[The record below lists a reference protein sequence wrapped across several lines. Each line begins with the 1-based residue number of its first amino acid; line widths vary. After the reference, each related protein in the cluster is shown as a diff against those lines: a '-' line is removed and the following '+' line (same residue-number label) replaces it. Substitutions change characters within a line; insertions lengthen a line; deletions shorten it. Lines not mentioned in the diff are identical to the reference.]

1 MADGS
6 QNAPAQDQP
15 FHEGLQF
22 GWSRRLPMILQ
33 TEAAECGLACLAMIA
48 SYHGCEIDIASLRQ
62 RYALSLRGMTLEQM
76 LDVAARFDL
85 QARPLRLELSE
96 FKLLTCPCIIHWDL
110 NHFVVLSSV
119 TKIGAIIHDPAVG
132 RRRLSWEVISKSFT
146 GIAIELTPSAT
157 FKRRQEH
164 RKLNWKQFI
173 GHIPGLK
180 SLLAHVFI
188 LALALEVF
196 GLTAPLFTQWLLDQV
211 LPSNDR
217 ALLTL
222 LGLGFLLLLVTQ
234 TAFSTIRTWILTTFG
249 VQLHL
254 AWSGRIFSHLLKLPE
269 SYFSKRSLGDLVS
282 RFGAVGAIQETLTTR
297 IVEVVLDGLMAVLTL
312 SLMMAYSAPLAA
324 LTLGVCL
331 AYFVLRALSYNIFR
345 EASLTQLVS
354 GAKQQTLFLESLRG
368 TQAIRLANAGALH
381 TSRYLNATVDTLN
394 NGLKV
399 QRWSMVFGTLSG
411 LLFGCERI
419 GVLWL
424 GALAVLDGKMKVG
437 MLMAF
442 LAYSD
447 QFAGRAGALINY
459 VFELKMLELQG
470 ERLADIVMEAPEP
483 HIDSHYL
490 GPQPPPRIEVS
501 DLGSRY
507 ADGEPWVLRHV
518 NFTIE
523 PGESVAII
531 GPSGC
536 GKSTLAKLLASVLD
550 PTEGEIRIGGI
561 PLAMLGKEKYRAM
574 LGVVMQDDTLF
585 SGSIADNISMFAAR
599 ADLIR
604 IQASARLAA
613 IHDDIASMPMGYH
626 TLVGDMGSTL
636 SGGQRQRL
644 FLARALY
651 RKPRILVLDEATSH
665 LDVTLEREVNAVVGR
680 LQLTRIIVAHR
691 PETIASADRVLDLT
705 EFRVKPT

>member
-1 MADGS
+1 MADGTH
-6 QNAPAQDQP
+6 NGPVADNL

-22 GWSRRLPMILQ
+22 GWSRRLPMLLQ

-48 SYHGCEIDIASLRQ
+48 SYHGSDIDLASLRQ
-62 RYALSLRGMTLEQM
+62 RHAISLRGITLEQL
-76 LDVAARFDL
+76 LDIASRFEL
-85 QARPLRLELSE
+85 QARPLRLELNE
-96 FKLLTCPCIIHWDL
+96 FRLLKCPCIVHWDL
-110 NHFVVLSSV
+110 NHFVVLSRV
-119 TKIGAIIHDPAVG
+119 TKTGVIIHDPAVG
-132 RRRLSWEVISKSFT
+132 RRQLSWDTVSKSFT
-146 GIAIELTPSAT
+146 GIAIELTPGAA
-157 FKRRQEH
+157 FKREQARS
-164 RKLNWKQFI
+164 KLNWKQFI
-173 GHIPGLK
+173 GRVPGLGA
-180 SLLAHVFI
+180 LLTQVFI

-196 GLTAPLFTQWLLDQV
+196 GLTAPLFNQWLLDQV
-211 LPSNDR
+211 LPSHDR
-217 ALLTL
+217 MLLTL
-222 LGLGFLLLLVTQ
+222 LGIGFLLLLVSQ
-234 TAFSTIRTWILTTFG
+234 TAFGAMRSWILTTFG

-254 AWSGRIFSHLLKLPE
+254 AWSGRIFAHLLRLPE

-312 SLMMAYSAPLAA
+312 SLMVAYSPLLAA
-324 LTLGVCL
+324 LTLSTCL
-331 AYFVLRALSYNIFR
+331 AYFAMRALSYNIFR

-354 GAKQQTLFLESLRG
+354 AAKQQTLFLESLRS
-368 TQAIRLANAGALH
+368 TQAIRLANAGSLH

-399 QRWSMVFGTLSG
+399 QRWSMVFGTVSG

-424 GALAVLDGKMKVG
+424 GCLAALNGKMTAG

-470 ERLADIVMEAPEP
+470 ERLADIVLEAPEP
-483 HIDSHYL
+483 HIESHYL
-490 GPQPPPRIEVS
+490 GSPPPPHIEVS

-518 NFTIE
+518 NFAIE
-523 PGESVAII
+523 PGESVAIV

-550 PTEGEIRIGGI
+550 PSEGEVRIGGVPI
-561 PLAMLGKEKYRAM
+561 AMLGKEKYRAM
-574 LGVVMQDDTLF
+574 LGVVMQDDSLF
-585 SGSIADNISMFAAR
+585 SGSIADNISMFAPC
-599 ADLIR
+599 ADLLL
-604 IQASARLAA
+604 IQESARMAS
-613 IHDDIASMPMGYH
+613 IHADIESMPMGYH

-644 FLARALY
+644 LLARALY
-651 RKPRILVLDEATSH
+651 RKPQILVLDEATSH
-665 LDVTLEREVNAVVGR
+665 LDVALEREVNETVRR
-680 LQLTRIIVAHR
+680 LQVTRIVIAHR
-691 PETIASADRVLDLT
+691 PETIASADRILDLAQ
-705 EFRVKPT
+705 FPVGPA